1 MRAGLIAYIAGLALA
16 AWAPHPDAGAGQVLL
31 ATAAGL
37 ALAAGFQRGRLRRPG
52 LLLACLLWGLAW
64 HLVWAGGR
72 LDRQIDPGLEG
83 VDMRV
88 SGIVHSLPRRY
99 DDYQQFLFR
108 ITESRFDFHPRRVL
122 LNHYG
127 AESIEAGR
135 AYRFEIRL
143 NRPRSMANPGVFDHE
158 AWLLQRGIAARG
170 YVRGGVEK
178 LPEQR
183 GAPLVALRA
192 AIREGILRQNRDQA
206 TRGII
211 LALVLGDSSGLS
223 DVQWELFQRTGTNH
237 LFVISGLHIGLVC
250 LLAWGL
256 TLALARRC
264 TPLLLLAPAQKIAL
278 LPALA
283 AAGGYAAISGFGLP
297 AQRAL
302 IMAAVLMLTALFNQ
316 RQAVSLRFLLAMAV
330 VLSLNPLG
338 FLGMGFWL
346 SFLAVGALLLI
357 QRPAQANP
365 GLGGWLR
372 RSLKSQLAVALA
384 LFAPLLFWTGQASLL
399 GPLVNLAA
407 IPLVGFVIVPLCL
420 TAACCLLLDET
431 LAGLLFAAAQ
441 WLLRWLLAGLEWA
454 TELAADYALVAPPA
468 SDALSLTLLALGCLL
483 LLLPRGFPARRIA
496 GILLLPLLFAP
507 DREEREELLRLH
519 VLDVGQGL
527 AVLVQTR
534 RHALLY
540 DTGASFSPDASMGDR
555 IVLPVLDALAVR
567 RLDAV
572 VISHADDDHSGGFA
586 AIAAAMPM
594 GRVYS
599 SFDLPASPVAPWP
612 CRDYI
617 NWRWDGVEFRFLHPD
632 SLRDADNNNSCV
644 LQIRAGDFR
653 ALLPGDIE
661 AGVERELAA
670 KYRRELRSDL
680 LLAAHHGSNTSSSW
694 PFLKMTDPDHIVF
707 AAGYRNAFGHPAARV
722 IERAGFFT
730 SQLLNTSELGM
741 TSFILPANGKPVRMA
756 SFRREHPRYWRDPA
770 PRQTGFPAK
779 QLC

>member
-1 MRAGLIAYIAGLALA
+1 MRAGLIAYIAGLALG
-16 AWAPHPDAGAGQVLL
+16 AWAPRPDAGAGQVLI
-31 ATAAGL
+31 ATVAGL

-64 HLVWAGGR
+64 HLVWAGAR
-72 LDRQIDPGLEG
+72 LDRQLDPGLEG
-83 VDMRV
+83 VDMQVGGVVR
-88 SGIVHSLPRRY
+88 SLPQRY

-108 ITESRFDFHPRRVL
+108 ITESGSGFHRRRVL

-127 AESIEAGR
+127 PEHIEAGR
-135 AYRFEIRL
+135 AYRFEIRI
-143 NRPRSMANPGVFDHE
+143 NRPHGMANPGVFDYE
-158 AWLLQRGIAARG
+158 AWLFQRGVSARG
-170 YVRGGVEK
+170 YVRGGVER

-192 AIREGILRQNRDQA
+192 AIREGILRQNRDPA

-211 LALVLGDSSGLS
+211 LALVLGDSGWLN
-223 DVQWELFQRTGTNH
+223 DAQWELFQRTGTNH

-250 LLAWGL
+250 LLAWGA

-302 IMAAVLMLTALFNQ
+302 VMAAVLMLTALFNQ

-357 QRPAQANP
+357 QQPMQANS
-365 GLGGWLR
+365 GMGGWLR
-372 RSLKSQLAVALA
+372 RSLKPQLAVALA

-399 GPLVNLAA
+399 GPLVNLVA

-420 TAACCLLLDET
+420 TAACCLLLSGT
-431 LAGLLFAAAQ
+431 VAGLLFALAQ
-441 WLLRWLLAGLEWA
+441 WLLRGLLAGLQSA
-454 TELAADYALVAPPA
+454 AELGASYALVTPPA
-468 SDALSLTLLALGCLL
+468 SDALSLAWTALACLL
-483 LLLPRGFPARRIA
+483 LLLPRGFPARRIS

-507 DREEREELLRLH
+507 DRKEREDLLRLH

-527 AVLVQTR
+527 AVLVETR

-555 IVLPVLDALAVR
+555 VVLPVLKAMAIR

-594 GRVYS
+594 DRVYS
-599 SFDLPASPVAPWP
+599 SFDLPSSPVATLP
-612 CRDYI
+612 CRDYV

-632 SLRDADNNNSCV
+632 SLRDTDNNNSCV
-644 LQIRAGDFR
+644 LQIRAGDFH

-670 KYRRELRSDL
+670 KYRQELRSDV

-707 AAGYRNAFGHPAARV
+707 AVGYRNAFGHPAARV
-722 IERAGFFT
+722 VERAGFFT
-730 SQLLNTSELGM
+730 PRLLNSSELGM
-741 TSFILPANGKPVRMA
+741 TSFIVSGQGKLLQMN
-756 SFRREHPRYWRDPA
+756 SFRRERPRYWRSSA
-770 PRQTGFPAK
+770 PRQTKSRAK

>member
-16 AWAPHPDAGAGQVLL
+16 AWAPRPDAGAGQVLM

-37 ALAAGFQRGRLRRPG
+37 ALAAGCLRGRLRRPG
-52 LLLACLLWGLAW
+52 LLFACLLCGLAW
-64 HLVWAGGR
+64 HLVWAGER
-72 LDRQIDPGLEG
+72 LDRQLAPDLEG
-83 VDMRV
+83 VDMQA
-88 SGIVHSLPRRY
+88 SGVVCSLPRKY

-108 ITESRFDFHPRRVL
+108 ITESGPGFHPRRVL

-127 AESIEAGR
+127 PERIEAGR

-143 NRPRSMANPGVFDHE
+143 NRPHGMANPGVFDYE
-158 AWLLQRGIAARG
+158 AWLFQRGIAARG

-178 LPEQR
+178 LPEQA

-192 AIREGILRQNRDQA
+192 AVREGILRQNRDPA
-206 TRGII
+206 TQGII
-211 LALVLGDSSGLS
+211 PALVLGDSSGLS
-223 DVQWELFQRTGTNH
+223 DARWELFQRTGTNH

-250 LLAWGL
+250 LLAWGV
-256 TLALARRC
+256 TLALVRRC

-302 IMAAVLMLTALFNQ
+302 VMAAVFMLTALFNQ

-357 QRPAQANP
+357 QRPVRANP
-365 GLGGWLR
+365 GMGGWLR
-372 RSLKSQLAVALA
+372 RSLRPQLAVALA
-384 LFAPLLFWTGQASLL
+384 LLAPLLFWTGQASLL

-420 TAACCLLLDET
+420 AATCCLLFSET
-431 LAGLLFAAAQ
+431 VAGLLFALAQ
-441 WLLRWLLAGLEWA
+441 WLLRGLLAGLESA
-454 TELAADYALVAPPA
+454 AELGASYALLAPSA
-468 SDALSLTLLALGCLL
+468 SDALSLALTALACLL
-483 LLLPRGFPARRIA
+483 LLLPRGFPARCIA
-496 GILLLPLLFAP
+496 GVLLLPLLLAP
-507 DREEREELLRLH
+507 DRKEREELLRLH

-527 AVLVQTR
+527 AVLVETR
-534 RHALLY
+534 RHVLLY
-540 DTGASFSPDASMGDR
+540 DTGASFSPDASIGDR
-555 IVLPVLDALAVR
+555 IVLPVLDAMAIR

-572 VISHADDDHSGGFA
+572 VLSHADDDHSGGFP

-594 GRVYS
+594 DRVYS
-599 SFDLPASPVAPWP
+599 SFDPPSAPVAAWP
-612 CRDYI
+612 CRDYV
-617 NWRWDGVEFRFLHPD
+617 NWRWDGVEFRFLHPASPRD
-632 SLRDADNNNSCV
+632 SDNNNSCV

-670 KYRRELRSDL
+670 GYRRELRSDV

-694 PFLKMTDPDHIVF
+694 PFLKMTDPDYIVF

-722 IERAGFFT
+722 IGRAGFFT
-730 SQLLNTSELGM
+730 SRLLNTSELGM
-741 TSFILPANGKPVRMA
+741 ISMIVPGRGAPLRVTG
-756 SFRREHPRYWRDPA
+756 FRREYPRYWRSPA

-779 QLC
+779 KLC

>member
-16 AWAPHPDAGAGQVLL
+16 AWAPHPNADAGQVLL

-37 ALAAGFQRGRLRRPG
+37 ALAASFQRGRLRRSG

-83 VDMRV
+83 VDMQV

-108 ITESRFDFHPRRVL
+108 ITESRFDFHPRRIL

-135 AYRFEIRL
+135 AYRFEVRL
-143 NRPRSMANPGVFDHE
+143 NRPRGMANPGVFDYE
-158 AWLLQRGIAARG
+158 AWLFQRGVAARG

-192 AIREGILRQNRDQA
+192 AIREGILRQNPAPA

-223 DVQWELFQRTGTNH
+223 DAQWELFQRTGTNH

-302 IMAAVLMLTALFNQ
+302 VMAAVLMFTALFNQ

-346 SFLAVGALLLI
+346 SFLAVGALLLT
-357 QRPAQANP
+357 QRPVQANQ

-372 RSLKSQLAVALA
+372 RSLKPQLAVALA

-407 IPLVGFVIVPLCL
+407 IPLVGLVIVPLCL
-420 TAACCLLLDET
+420 MATCCLLFSET
-431 LAGLLFAAAQ
+431 VAELLFALAQ
-441 WLLRWLLAGLEWA
+441 WLLRGLLAGLESA
-454 TELAADYALVAPPA
+454 AELGANLTLVTPSA
-468 SDALSLTLLALGCLL
+468 SDAPSLALTALACLL

-496 GILLLPLLFAP
+496 VILLLPLLFAP
-507 DREEREELLRLH
+507 DRKGREDLLRLH

-527 AVLVQTR
+527 AVLVETR

-594 GRVYS
+594 DRVYS

-612 CRDYI
+612 CRDYV
-617 NWRWDGVEFRFLHPD
+617 NWRWDGVEFRFLHPAAP
-632 SLRDADNNNSCV
+632 RDTDNNNSCV

-653 ALLPGDIE
+653 VLLPGDIE

-670 KYRRELRSDL
+670 GYRRELRSDV

-694 PFLKMTDPDHIVF
+694 PFLKMTDPDYIVF

-722 IERAGFFT
+722 IERASFFT
-730 SQLLNTSELGM
+730 SHLLNTSELGM
-741 TSFILPANGKPVRMA
+741 TSLVLPADGNPVRMA
-756 SFRREHPRYWRDPA
+756 SFRRDHPRYWRSRV
-770 PRQTGFPAK
+770 PREVRSRPK
-779 QLC
+779 